1 MTENIE
7 KQGVLKSGILFLAV
21 FALAKLALHLV
32 TNTVGGFGIFR
43 DELYYLACADRLA
56 LGYVDQPP
64 LSIFVLAGVK
74 GSIGSSLF
82 AIRLLPAFFG
92 SAVVFLTGLIARELG
107 GKRFAQA
114 VAMLASIVS
123 IIHLAFSGIY
133 SMNVFD
139 LFFWA
144 LTAFLLIRLIKSERN
159 SLWIWIGVV
168 LGLGLLN
175 KISVLW
181 LGVGLAI
188 GLIFSGQRKWLKT
201 RWPYAAAVTAGIL
214 FLPYVVWN
222 LTHDLAH
229 LEFMRNASAYKYSG
243 LNILDF
249 LMGQILLPN
258 PVSLPV
264 WLGGLFFLFFH
275 KKAKPYRLLG
285 FLFLVP
291 LVILVI
297 NQHSKP
303 EYLAAAYAVP
313 FAAGGVF
320 FEGLFSRKRL
330 GWLKPVLVVFM
341 AAGFVMAPYVVPI
354 LSQETTIAY
363 LKTLGI
369 ETPNSEG
376 KEVGTLPQH
385 YADMHGWENMA
396 RIVSEVYLSLPSD
409 EREVTVVYG
418 QNYGEA
424 AAVDYY
430 RKKYE
435 LPRAVS
441 GHNSYWM
448 WGFPDDI
455 ETVIIIG
462 GSLEQHASYFN
473 DVRQAAFIQSLY
485 VMPYE
490 NDLPVYIGRDLK
502 APLTEIWNQIKNY
515 N

>member
-1 MTENIE
+1 MDED
-7 KQGVLKSGILFLAV
+7 KKRMGGLKSGLLFLAA
-21 FALAKLALHLV
+21 FASVKLAIHLV
-32 TNTVGGFGIFR
+32 TNAVGGFGIFR

-56 LGYVDQPP
+56 FGYVDQPP
-64 LSIFVLAGVK
+64 LSIFILAGVK

-82 AIRLLPAFFG
+82 AIRFLPALFG

-144 LTAFLLIRLIKSERN
+144 LTAYLLIRLIKSERN
-159 SLWIWIGVV
+159 SLWMWIGAV
-168 LGLGLLN
+168 LGLGLMN

-181 LGVGLAI
+181 LGAGLAL
-188 GLIFSGQRKWLKT
+188 GLIFTGQRKWLKT
-201 RWPYAAAVTAGIL
+201 RWPYAAAVVAGLL
-214 FLPYVVWN
+214 FLPFIIWN

-229 LEFMRNASAYKYSG
+229 LEFMRNASAFKYSG
-243 LNILDF
+243 LNVLDF

-258 PVSLPV
+258 PVNLPV
-264 WLGGLFFLFFH
+264 WIGGIIFLFFH
-275 KKAKPYRLLG
+275 KKSRPYRLLG

-291 LVILVI
+291 MVILI
-297 NQHSKP
+297 LNQHSKP
-303 EYLAAAYAVP
+303 EYLAAAYVVP

-320 FEGLFSRKRL
+320 FEGLFGRERL
-330 GWLKPVLVVFM
+330 GWLKPVLLVFM
-341 AAGFVMAPYVVPI
+341 AGGLVMAPYAVPI
-354 LSQETTIAY
+354 LPQETTIAF
-363 LKTLGI
+363 LNTMGI

-376 KEVGTLPQH
+376 KETGALPQH

-396 RIVSEVYLSLPSD
+396 GIVSEVYLSLPPE
-409 EREVTVVYG
+409 ERETTVVFG

-424 AAVDYY
+424 GAIDYY

-435 LPRAVS
+435 LPRAIAA
-441 GHNSYWM
+441 HNSYWM
-448 WGFPDDI
+448 WGFPEDA
-455 ETVIIIG
+455 ETVIFIG
-462 GSLEQHASYFN
+462 GSLERYESFFS
-473 DVRQAAFIQSLY
+473 DVRQASFIQNPY
-485 VMPYE
+485 AMPYE
-490 NDLPVYIGRDLK
+490 NDLPVYVAREPKVSLG
-502 APLTEIWNQIKNY
+502 EIWDQIKNY